1 MQEKLENLPSSAAAP
16 GPVEA
21 AVIGPMKSTVAK
33 KTLHA
38 TLFMFGYRVVFQFE
52 FFLF

>member
-21 AVIGPMKSTVAK
+21 AFKGPMKSTVAK

-38 TLFMFGYRVVFQFE
+38 TPFMFGYRVVRVRRSFG
-52 FFLF
+52 